1 MHRDLLSSIPLK
13 PICLKFLIT
22 EVLSIIT
29 LNFRGIYGNRNELSS
44 EHFSETYWNSA
55 KKKRINKNS
64 FKNVF

>member
-44 EHFSETYWNSA
+44 EHFSETY
-55 KKKRINKNS
+55 
-64 FKNVF
+64 